1 MTTNFRQY
9 RKQSRLS
16 FVFMLLAVGTFI
28 SVIAFS
34 IIGEMILMGI
44 GLVMMFVFGG
54 IALVFEWM
62 AYDNLICPKCG
73 NRILIPLRESFTKE
87 NRASYRRIDK
97 GEAVE
102 CVHCGARIETA

>member
-1 MTTNFRQY
+1 MTTNLRKF
-9 RKQSRLS
+9 RKQSRWS
-16 FVFMLLAVGTFI
+16 FAFMLLAAGAFI

-34 IIGEMILMGI
+34 VIGEMVVMGI

-54 IALVFEWM
+54 TGLVFEWM

-73 NRILIPLRESFTKE
+73 NRILKPLRESFTRE

-97 GEAVE
+97 GETVE
-102 CVHCGARIETA
+102 CVHCGARIETV

>member
-1 MTTNFRQY
+1 MTTNFRKF

-16 FVFMLLAVGTFI
+16 FGFMLLAVGAFV

-34 IIGEMILMGI
+34 IIGEMVLMGI

-54 IALVFEWM
+54 IGLVFEWM

-73 NRILIPLRESFTKE
+73 NRILKSLRESFTKE

-97 GEAVE
+97 GEAVV
-102 CVHCGARIETA
+102 CVHCGARVETA

>member
-1 MTTNFRQY
+1 MTTNFRKF
-9 RKQSRLS
+9 RKQSRLA
-16 FVFMLLAVGTFI
+16 FTFMLLAVGAFI

-34 IIGEMILMGI
+34 VIGEMVAMGI
-44 GLVMMFVFGG
+44 GIAMMFVFGG
-54 IALVFEWM
+54 IALVFEWA

-73 NRILIPLRESFTKE
+73 KRILKPLRESFTKE

-102 CVHCGARIETA
+102 CVHCGAKIETA

>member
-1 MTTNFRQY
+1 MTTNFRKF

-16 FVFMLLAVGTFI
+16 FVFMLLAVGAFI

-34 IIGEMILMGI
+34 VIGEMVVMGI
-44 GLVMMFVFGG
+44 GLVTMFVFGG
-54 IALVFEWM
+54 IGLVFEWM

-73 NRILIPLRESFTKE
+73 NRILKPLRESFTKE

-102 CVHCGARIETA
+102 CVHCSARVETA

>member
-1 MTTNFRQY
+1 MTTNFRKF
-9 RKQSRLS
+9 RKQGRLS
-16 FVFMLLAVGTFI
+16 FVFMLLTAGALI

-34 IIGEMILMGI
+34 AIGEMVAMGI

-54 IALVFEWM
+54 IALVFEWA
-62 AYDNLICPKCG
+62 AYDNLICPKCRK
-73 NRILIPLRESFTKE
+73 RILKPLRESFTKE

-97 GEAVE
+97 GETVE

>member
-1 MTTNFRQY
+1 MTTNFRKY

-16 FVFMLLAVGTFI
+16 FAFMLLAVGAFI

-34 IIGEMILMGI
+34 SIGEMVLMGI
-44 GLVMMFVFGG
+44 GLVTMFVFGG
-54 IALVFEWM
+54 IGLVFEWM

-73 NRILIPLRESFTKE
+73 NRILKPLRELFTKE

-102 CVHCGARIETA
+102 CVHCGTRVETA

>member
-1 MTTNFRQY
+1 MTTSFRKF
-9 RKQSRLS
+9 RKQSRLA
-16 FVFMLLAVGTFI
+16 FVFMLLAVGAFI

-34 IIGEMILMGI
+34 IIGVMAVMGI
-44 GLVMMFVFGG
+44 GLVMMFVLGG

-73 NRILIPLRESFTKE
+73 NRILKPLRESFTKE

-102 CVHCGARIETA
+102 CVHCGAKIETA

>member
-1 MTTNFRQY
+1 MTTNFRKF
-9 RKQSRLS
+9 RKQGRLS
-16 FVFMLLAVGTFI
+16 FAFMLLTAGAFI
-28 SVIAFS
+28 SVITFS
-34 IIGEMILMGI
+34 IIGEMVAMGI

-54 IALVFEWM
+54 IGLVFEWM

-73 NRILIPLRESFTKE
+73 NRILKPLRESFTKE

-97 GEAVE
+97 GEPVE

>member
-1 MTTNFRQY
+1 M
-9 RKQSRLS
+9 S
-16 FVFMLLAVGTFI
+16 FAFMLLAVGAFI

-34 IIGEMILMGI
+34 SIGEMVLMGI
-44 GLVMMFVFGG
+44 GLVTMFVFGG
-54 IALVFEWM
+54 IGLVFEWM

-73 NRILIPLRESFTKE
+73 NRILKPLRESFTKE

-102 CVHCGARIETA
+102 CVHCSARVETA

>member
-1 MTTNFRQY
+1 M
-9 RKQSRLS
+9 S
-16 FVFMLLAVGTFI
+16 FAFMLLAVGAFI

-34 IIGEMILMGI
+34 SIGEMVLMGI
-44 GLVMMFVFGG
+44 GLVTMFVFGG
-54 IALVFEWM
+54 IGLVFEWM

-73 NRILIPLRESFTKE
+73 NRILKPLRESFTKE

-97 GEAVE
+97 GEAVV

>member
-16 FVFMLLAVGTFI
+16 FVFMLLAVGAFLSVVSFI
-28 SVIAFS
+28 
-34 IIGEMILMGI
+34 IIGEMVLMGI
-44 GLVMMFVFGG
+44 GLVTMFVFGG
-54 IALVFEWM
+54 IGLVFEWM

-73 NRILIPLRESFTKE
+73 NRILKPLRESFTKE

-97 GEAVE
+97 GEAVV
-102 CVHCGARIETA
+102 CVHCGAKIETA

>member
-1 MTTNFRQY
+1 MTTNFRKF

-16 FVFMLLAVGTFI
+16 FVFMLLAVGAFI

-34 IIGEMILMGI
+34 IVGEMVLLGI
-44 GLVMMFVFGG
+44 GLVTMFVLGG

-73 NRILIPLRESFTKE
+73 NRILKPLRESFTKE
-87 NRASYRRIDK
+87 NRSSYRRIDK

-102 CVHCGARIETA
+102 CVHCGTRIETA

>member
-1 MTTNFRQY
+1 MTTNFRKF

-16 FVFMLLAVGTFI
+16 FAFMLLTVGAFI

-34 IIGEMILMGI
+34 VIGEMVAMGI

-54 IALVFEWM
+54 IGLVFEWM

-73 NRILIPLRESFTKE
+73 NRILKPLRESFTKE
-87 NRASYRRIDK
+87 NRASYRHIDK

>member
-1 MTTNFRQY
+1 MATNFRKF

-16 FVFMLLAVGTFI
+16 FVFMLLAVGAFI

-34 IIGEMILMGI
+34 IVGEMVILGI
-44 GLVMMFVFGG
+44 GLVTMFVLGG

-62 AYDNLICPKCG
+62 AYDNLICPKCR
-73 NRILIPLRESFTKE
+73 NRILKPLRESFTKE
-87 NRASYRRIDK
+87 NQASYRRIDK

-102 CVHCGARIETA
+102 CVHCGAKIETA

>member
-1 MTTNFRQY
+1 MTTNLRKF

-16 FVFMLLAVGTFI
+16 FAFMLLAAGAFI

-34 IIGEMILMGI
+34 VIGEMVVMGI

-54 IALVFEWM
+54 IGLVFEWM

-73 NRILIPLRESFTKE
+73 NRILKPLRESFTRE

-97 GEAVE
+97 GETVE

>member
-1 MTTNFRQY
+1 MTTNFRKS
-9 RKQSRLS
+9 RKQSRLA
-16 FVFMLLAVGTFI
+16 FAFMVLATGAFI

-34 IIGEMILMGI
+34 IIGEMVLMGI
-44 GLVMMFVFGG
+44 GLVMMFVLGG

-62 AYDNLICPKCG
+62 AYDNLICPRCG
-73 NRILIPLRESFTKE
+73 KRILKPLRESFTKE

-102 CVHCGARIETA
+102 CVHCSARVETA

>member
-1 MTTNFRQY
+1 MTTNFRKF

-16 FVFMLLAVGTFI
+16 FVFMLLTVGAFI

-34 IIGEMILMGI
+34 IIGEMVAMGI

-54 IALVFEWM
+54 IGLVFEWM

-73 NRILIPLRESFTKE
+73 NRILKPLRESFTKE
-87 NRASYRRIDK
+87 NWASYRRIDK
-97 GEAVE
+97 GETVE
-102 CVHCGARIETA
+102 CVHCGTRIETA

>member
-1 MTTNFRQY
+1 MTTNFRKF

-16 FVFMLLAVGTFI
+16 FAFMLLAVGAFI

-34 IIGEMILMGI
+34 SIGEMVLMGI
-44 GLVMMFVFGG
+44 GLVTMFVFGG
-54 IALVFEWM
+54 IGLVFEWM

-73 NRILIPLRESFTKE
+73 KRILKPLRESFTRE

-97 GEAVE
+97 EEAVE

>member
-1 MTTNFRQY
+1 MTTNFRKF

-16 FVFMLLAVGTFI
+16 FAFMLLAVGAFI
-28 SVIAFS
+28 SVVSFS
-34 IIGEMILMGI
+34 IIGEMVLMGI
-44 GLVMMFVFGG
+44 GLVTMFVFGG
-54 IALVFEWM
+54 IGLVFEWM

-73 NRILIPLRESFTKE
+73 NRILKPLRESFTKE

-97 GEAVE
+97 GEAVV

>member
-1 MTTNFRQY
+1 MTTNFRKY
-9 RKQSRLS
+9 RKQNRLS
-16 FVFMLLAVGTFI
+16 FVFMLLTAGAFI

-34 IIGEMILMGI
+34 IIGEMVLMGI

-54 IALVFEWM
+54 IALVFEWA

-73 NRILIPLRESFTKE
+73 KRILKPLRESFTKE

-97 GEAVE
+97 GEAVV
-102 CVHCGARIETA
+102 CVHCSARIETA